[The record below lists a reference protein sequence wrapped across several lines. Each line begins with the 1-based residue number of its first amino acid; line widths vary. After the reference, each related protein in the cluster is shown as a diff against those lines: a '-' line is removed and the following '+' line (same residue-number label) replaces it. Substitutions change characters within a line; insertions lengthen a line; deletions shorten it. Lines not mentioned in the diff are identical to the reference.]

1 MPSWQCHRPRS
12 GSRCEQCLQNP
23 LGAVAHETGARNR
36 QKPRGGGSC
45 AIRDSEWGGGEGLVS
60 QVSQVTQYGTFLCLS
75 FSFSARVFRENK

>member
-12 GSRCEQCLQNP
+12 GSRCEQCLQSP

-75 FSFSARVFRENK
+75 FSFSAHVFQENK